1 MQSNAQAESFFSDD
15 FQSHIATFLS
25 YLTFW
30 QDVLEH
36 CRSVDV
42 RHTLIDHFQVL
53 FLQQLLFVNIPP
65 SPILL
70 RKTNFGRYPSLLES
84 SDVDGGS
91 AVAVLTYLRR
101 ILDALDHPELVH
113 MILHYLLALPD
124 YAATSPRV
132 PRSSAALKR
141 RQSLLMLNALDKDD
155 DRMNPSLFN
164 LVDLVLG
171 STESR
176 NPQTVIAALKLTT
189 VILGKN
195 HGYALGSMI
204 KIMDV
209 HQKEPHRTAGA
220 LNAEL
225 ETYLNIAIGI
235 AGEGGVD
242 DAYSTH
248 LKDKL
253 SLLESH
259 PCTLK
264 ALALPTTPIK
274 SGFFDSEVGPREVG
288 PHYLVAEDPMFK
300 ALLDLLLRFLTN
312 DVETNLAL
320 TEAFINLGTC
330 SQLRLE
336 GWLSVDPADYHFQDG
351 DEEPEQFSNENL
363 RDMYRAN
370 RQPSWDSSATP
381 PLLACLQSL
390 QAQVDALRG
399 DIRDWDDHVANRK
412 YAFRFHEEMLDA
424 IKASPTPAKP
434 VKAPAESPAGS
445 WTPQIPKYML
455 EGSTTP
461 SRTQS
466 PRGRKEGLEA
476 KHTPAASPAP
486 SKLGGATLVGSS
498 SRGDSPLAAPRA
510 ANRTTTLISDVNA
523 NFAAVTNSEVLK
535 RRIQFRRVAGSQ
547 TVEVML
553 SKYQPPPKDGDDDAD
568 ATAGAEA
575 DNVTHEDDDREAS
588 LLHIITNV
596 VILQEFVLEIVA
608 LMQVRASL
616 FSEVKFA

>member
-1 MQSNAQAESFFSDD
+1 
-15 FQSHIATFLS
+15 
-25 YLTFW
+25 
-30 QDVLEH
+30 
-36 CRSVDV
+36 
-42 RHTLIDHFQVL
+42 
-53 FLQQLLFVNIPP
+53 
-65 SPILL
+65 
-70 RKTNFGRYPSLLES
+70 
-84 SDVDGGS
+84 VDGGS

-132 PRSSAALKR
+132 PRSPAALKR
-141 RQSLLMLNALDKDD
+141 RESLLMLNALDKDD

-164 LVDLVLG
+164 LVDLILG
-171 STESR
+171 STESQ
-176 NPQTVIAALKLTT
+176 NPQAVIAALKLTT
-189 VILGKN
+189 IVLGKN

-209 HQKEPHRTAGA
+209 HHKEPHRTAGA

-225 ETYLNIAIGI
+225 EIYMNIAVRL

-264 ALALPTTPIK
+264 ALALPTTPVK

-288 PHYLVAEDPMFK
+288 PHYLVAEDPLFK
-300 ALLDLLLRFLTN
+300 ALLNLLLKFLTN

-320 TEAFINLGTC
+320 TEALINLGTC
-330 SQLRLE
+330 SQLYLE
-336 GWLSVDPADYHFQDG
+336 GWLSVDPADYHFQEVDQ
-351 DEEPEQFSNENL
+351 EPEQFSNESL

-370 RQPSWDSSATP
+370 RQPTWDPSATP
-381 PLLACLQSL
+381 PLLTCLQSL
-390 QAQVDALRG
+390 QAQVEALRG
-399 DIRDWDDHVANRK
+399 DIRDWDDHVSNRK

-424 IKASPTPAKP
+424 IKSSPNPTKSVRPP
-434 VKAPAESPAGS
+434 GESPAGS
-445 WTPQIPKYML
+445 WTPQIPKYRL
-455 EGSTTP
+455 DGSIIP

-466 PRGRKEGLEA
+466 PRGRKEGSDTRS
-476 KHTPAASPAP
+476 TPSASPAP
-486 SKLGGATLVGSS
+486 SMLGGTSIVGSL
-498 SRGDSPLAAPRA
+498 SRGPSPLAAPRA
-510 ANRTTTLISDVNA
+510 AHRNTTLISDVNA
-523 NFAAVTNSEVLK
+523 NFATVTNSEFLR
-535 RRIQFRRVAGSQ
+535 RRIQFRYTAGSQ
-547 TVEVML
+547 AVEVML
-553 SKYQPPPKDGDDDAD
+553 SKYQPPPKDDDAD
-568 ATAGAEA
+568 ATASAEAGAEA
-575 DNVTHEDDDREAS
+575 EAQSGSNDIKEAS
-588 LLHIITNV
+588 LLHIVTNV